1 MAKSTFLELCR
12 ATRRACGISG
22 TGPTT
27 VKNNTGEM
35 EKLVEWVQL
44 SDLEL
49 QSRWL
54 DWDFLH
60 VSNWSDQ
67 TIVGVPTVI
76 APDNIGAWDKESF
89 YLNYSTANNSKLT
102 VMDYKEWRNTLRQ
115 GVQINQR
122 PTNVVIKP
130 DLSLI
135 LQSPPDAVYTL
146 TADYWKRPAKMVENT
161 DTSPIP
167 EEYERI
173 IVARAK
179 MMYAEDGGS
188 MVLLQAAQIEYDDLL
203 DKLEAKYLPSQRA
216 MKRQSDAGM
225 LVVRP
230 E

>member
-1 MAKSTFLELCR
+1 MAKSTFLELCK
-12 ATRRACGISG
+12 AARRACGITG
-22 TGPTT
+22 MGPTT
-27 VKNNTGEM
+27 VLNNTGDY
-35 EKLVEWVQL
+35 EKLVEWVALADQ
-44 SDLEL
+44 EL

-60 VSNWSDQ
+60 VSTWSTS
-67 TIVGVPTVI
+67 TIVGVPTVM
-76 APDNIGAWDKESF
+76 APDNIGAWDTDSF
-89 YLNYSTANNSKLT
+89 YLNYSLSTGTKLAP
-102 VMDYKEWRNTLRQ
+102 MDYKEWRKTMRQ
-115 GVQINQR
+115 GTQTNQR
-122 PTNVVIKP
+122 PTIAVVKP

-146 TADYWKRPAKMVENT
+146 TADYWMRPAKMAANT

-173 IVARAK
+173 IIARAK

-188 MVLLQAAQIEYDDLL
+188 MVLLQSAQIEYDDLL
-203 DKLEAKYLPSQRA
+203 DKLEAKYLPSQRN
-216 MKRQSDAGM
+216 MKRMSDAGM